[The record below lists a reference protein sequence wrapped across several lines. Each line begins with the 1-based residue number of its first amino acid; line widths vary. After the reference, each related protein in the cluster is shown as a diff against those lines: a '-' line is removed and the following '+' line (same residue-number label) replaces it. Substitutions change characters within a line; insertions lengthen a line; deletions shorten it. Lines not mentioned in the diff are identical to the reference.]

1 MIAWTSLKLCLKS
14 QILQVSLR
22 VAVPFPHQGFTLEG
36 GYGYFINCLRRG
48 LVANVL
54 GPCTAKVVQLLDYNG
69 NEVLLRSYLD
79 ISLQNSYW

>member
-1 MIAWTSLKLCLKS
+1 MHEWRAAK
-14 QILQVSLR
+14 
-22 VAVPFPHQGFTLEG
+22 LEG
-36 GYGYFINCLRRG
+36 N
-48 LVANVL
+48 ANVL